1 MIRVLKQTSSLF
13 QELEKLNSY
22 LLDKGIELHLT
33 PHNGI
38 IYKIG
43 DYFFKYYQEGK
54 YPDSLPPFIEGKY
67 VECDKWG
74 NTDYY
79 QE

>member
-1 MIRVLKQTSSLF
+1 MIRVLKKTSIYF
-13 QELEKLNSY
+13 QELEKLNNY
-22 LLDKGIELHLT
+22 LLEKGIELHQT
-33 PHNGI
+33 PYNGI

-43 DYFFKYYQEGK
+43 DKFYKYYQEGE
-54 YPDSLPPFIEGKY
+54 YPDSLPPFIDGKY
-67 VECDKWG
+67 VECDQWG